1 MFKIKESG
9 WADIDTV
16 AGDMIQRAK
25 GVKERGRPEKAE
37 RAFHLSGISKR
48 ESEREGGWVF
58 DHARRGSRSTTRVAF
73 TWRPLVPK
81 YLSVSKDQCREPTI
95 QLARPST

>member
-1 MFKIKESG
+1 MNKDRVMQKSGIQIYVRMKQVSKMKESG
-9 WADIDTV
+9 WTDIDTV

-48 ESEREGGWVF
+48 ERARESGWLGV
-58 DHARRGSRSTTRVAF
+58 
-73 TWRPLVPK
+73 
-81 YLSVSKDQCREPTI
+81 
-95 QLARPST
+95 